1 MGGEVHMMN
10 FYEGFLCILGVY
22 LLSVAFFAFIVVF
35 SIRNR
40 KGGKKTVFVCKFG
53 KLEFKMK
60 LS

>member
-1 MGGEVHMMN
+1 MMN